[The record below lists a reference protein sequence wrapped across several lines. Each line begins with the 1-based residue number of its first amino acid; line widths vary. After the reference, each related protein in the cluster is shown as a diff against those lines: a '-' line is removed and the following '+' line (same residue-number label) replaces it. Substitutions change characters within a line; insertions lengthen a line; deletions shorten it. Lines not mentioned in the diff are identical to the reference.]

1 MGCRKG
7 SRQRRPLHD
16 RKPQARRVLPGG
28 RGLFAAPLGLRAA
41 AFTLL
46 AGLAGVAV
54 LWWVWPWGSGQE
66 AVDEAVRIT
75 MAGFSQ
81 PVLRARAGQPLRVRL
96 VNPDSP
102 FHTDGGGWHQLAI
115 PRLGVDVRVAPRS
128 ERVVVIPAA
137 PPGEYEFYCDVCCG
151 GKENP
156 TMRGVLRVE
165 A

>member
-1 MGCRKG
+1 MGCHG
-7 SRQRRPLHD
+7 GHAHGRPSVHH
-16 RKPQARRVLPGG
+16 RG
-28 RGLFAAPLGLRAA
+28 RGSGLPRGRGGVFAAPLGVRAA
-41 AFTLL
+41 VLTIL
-46 AGLAGVAV
+46 ASSAVAAA
-54 LWWVWPWGSGQE
+54 LWFLWPRGGGQE
-66 AVDEAVRIT
+66 AADVTVRVT

-81 PVLRARAGQPLRVRL
+81 PILRARAGHPLRVRL

-102 FHTDGGGWHQLAI
+102 FHTDGGGWHQLAV
-115 PRLGVDVRVAPRS
+115 PGLGVDVRVAPRS

-137 PPGEYEFYCDVCCG
+137 APGEYEFYCDVCCG

>member
-1 MGCRKG
+1 MGCHGGHAHGRPSVHHRARG
-7 SRQRRPLHD
+7 SGPPR
-16 RKPQARRVLPGG
+16 G
-28 RGLFAAPLGLRAA
+28 RGGAFAAPLGVRAA
-41 AFTLL
+41 VFTIL
-46 AGLAGVAV
+46 AGSAVAAA
-54 LWWVWPWGSGQE
+54 LWFLWPRGGGQE
-66 AVDEAVRIT
+66 AADVTVRVT

-81 PVLRARAGQPLRVRL
+81 PILRARAGQPLRVRL
-96 VNPDSP
+96 VNPDSS

-115 PRLGVDVRVAPRS
+115 PDLGVDVRVAPRS

-137 PPGEYEFYCDVCCG
+137 APGEYEFYCDVCCG

>member
-1 MGCRKG
+1 MGCHGGHAHRRRAVDHRARG
-7 SRQRRPLHD
+7 SR
-16 RKPQARRVLPGG
+16 LPRG
-28 RGLFAAPLGLRAA
+28 RGVFAAPLGLRAA
-41 AFTLL
+41 VFGILASFT
-46 AGLAGVAV
+46 AAAA
-54 LWWVWPWGSGQE
+54 LWFLWPRGGGQE
-66 AVDEAVRIT
+66 SVDATVQVT

-115 PRLGVDVRVAPRS
+115 PRLGVDVRVPPRS
-128 ERVVVIPAA
+128 QRMVLIPAA
-137 PPGEYEFYCDVCCG
+137 APGEYEFYCDVCCG